1 MNGDSGN
8 RTPETMA
15 NRSPDDRCVWTR
27 MPDDEQRWMQPV
39 RFYLACA
46 DEIARGRYPFYPD
59 NCPQCGKPV
68 VIHSE
73 NGEPVKSEAVTSNE
87 QLYTCSCAEYYG
99 SHHPEC
105 PARQQ
110 FDRQRAE
117 IERLRQYEPLTD
129 AQCDDVIAFLED
141 YEWTGLTRE
150 NVRTWCTA
158 IACARFEV
166 ERLTGELDEA
176 RKPPH
181 CPTCGGGR

>member
-73 NGEPVKSEAVTSNE
+73 NGEPVKSEAVTSNG

-117 IERLRQYEPLTD
+117 IERLRAALETAAKRFDY
-129 AQCDDVIAFLED
+129 IAASAVTPAYSYRPQRPAD
-141 YEWTGLTRE
+141 RP
-150 NVRTWCTA
+150 RQ
-158 IACARFEV
+158 
-166 ERLTGELDEA
+166 
-176 RKPPH
+176 P
-181 CPTCGGGR
+181 